1 MQSSVKR
8 PSFLTSVLSAFRLP
22 DLSRKLWFT
31 LVILVIY
38 RLAAHIPVPGVDRA
52 ALDEFFKQQPLLGM
66 LDLLSGGAMSNF
78 SIMAMGVYPY
88 VTASIVMQL
97 MIPIFPQLQELQ
109 KEGGES
115 GRQRLNLY
123 THLLTVPIAALNA
136 VGQALLLARG
146 SSGRAVLANFGFD
159 RPELL
164 LPTFATILTLTCGT
178 MFALWL
184 GELITRDGVGQGISI
199 IIFGGIV
206 AQAPQRIGQLAST
219 NVLGL
224 VGYLVMAVITVV
236 AIVVVYEGQRRIPVQ
251 YGKRVRGTR
260 VFGGQSSHIPMRIN
274 QAGMIPL
281 IFAQSILILPGVI
294 ASYFTVSSND
304 ALRSFALTFS
314 TLFDSRT
321 STFYWFMYFVMVVGF
336 TFMYTDITFQ
346 QQNLPETLQKN
357 GGFIPGIRPGKTTE
371 KYLMAVLR
379 RITLVGAVF
388 LGLVALLPFFLRD
401 VTESNVMVITSTG
414 LLIVV
419 GVVLDTMKQ
428 LEAQLLMRQYEG
440 FIR

>member
-1 MQSSVKR
+1 
-8 PSFLTSVLSAFRLP
+8 
-22 DLSRKLWFT
+22 
-31 LVILVIY
+31 
-38 RLAAHIPVPGVDRA
+38 
-52 ALDEFFKQQPLLGM
+52 
-66 LDLLSGGAMSNF
+66 
-78 SIMAMGVYPY
+78 
-88 VTASIVMQL
+88 
-97 MIPIFPQLQELQ
+97 
-109 KEGGES
+109 
-115 GRQRLNLY
+115 
-123 THLLTVPIAALNA
+123 
-136 VGQALLLARG
+136 
-146 SSGRAVLANFGFD
+146 
-159 RPELL
+159 
-164 LPTFATILTLTCGT
+164 
-178 MFALWL
+178 
-184 GELITRDGVGQGISI
+184 
-199 IIFGGIV
+199 
-206 AQAPQRIGQLAST
+206 
-219 NVLGL
+219 
-224 VGYLVMAVITVV
+224 
-236 AIVVVYEGQRRIPVQ
+236 
-251 YGKRVRGTR
+251 
-260 VFGGQSSHIPMRIN
+260 
-274 QAGMIPL
+274 
-281 IFAQSILILPGVI
+281 
-294 ASYFTVSSND
+294 VSSND